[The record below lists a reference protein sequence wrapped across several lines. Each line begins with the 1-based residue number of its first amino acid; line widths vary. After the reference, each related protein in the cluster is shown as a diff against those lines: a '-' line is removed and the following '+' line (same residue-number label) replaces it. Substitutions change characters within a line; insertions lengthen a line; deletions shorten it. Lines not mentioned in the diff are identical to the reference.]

1 MRHTVLKVMKEVEGD
16 EVRENKASRIDFV
29 IIFRGIEG
37 EPKRRLA
44 PSKER
49 LTAREVVGDEK

>member
-1 MRHTVLKVMKEVEGD
+1 MKEVED
-16 EVRENKASRIDFV
+16 DKVKENKASRIDFV
-29 IIFRGIEG
+29 IIFLGIEG

-44 PSKER
+44 PSKDR